1 MDNFLLPIIDVDACF
16 CCKDSI
22 YIERLHQKEARIFA
36 ESLDLV
42 YFTSY
47 SLREVQQDVRMRATF
62 LPTLPPRGMRD
73 HGPTD
78 VLQRRYIKKVLTDL
92 FAKYGFLPIETSA
105 MEQAEVLRNQYGEEG
120 EKLIYFAVNSS
131 ELLKKSAEEKE
142 LLSVAKRAMRYDL
155 TVPLARY
162 VAAQGQ
168 RLTLPFRRYQIQPV
182 WRADRPQQSRYREFC
197 QCDADI
203 IGSRSLLCELD
214 MFLLIHEAFLA
225 LDLGDYQLRVN
236 HRGLLSAIARAIDE
250 VEKEQILC
258 TLLDKLDKT
267 EKSVVQHELIEK
279 GFSKEATKKLWHILE
294 IDGTTTEVLQQL
306 EAKLG
311 SEAEVAL
318 SEIRELLQ
326 LLGHLS
332 SPLLKHLRIDLSLA
346 RGLSYY
352 TGTIFEVTHPKGSSS
367 LLGGGRYDNLTQ
379 RFSSQ
384 QLPGVG
390 LSFGLERIHD
400 LLLERGEAFDE
411 AFARPHLLLAYLGK
425 EASVLSLALMQK
437 LRKQL
442 RCEHYPS
449 PDKLKK
455 QFNYAEKKKIPY
467 ILFAGEEEHKEKRY
481 GLKNIRNGEQRSL
494 SVEEITKLLKD
505 SNSTSTQS

>member
-1 MDNFLLPIIDVDACF
+1 M
-16 CCKDSI
+16 K
-22 YIERLHQKEARIFA
+22 
-36 ESLDLV
+36 
-42 YFTSY
+42 
-47 SLREVQQDVRMRATF
+47 ATF

-73 HGPTD
+73 HGPTE
-78 VLQRRYIKKVLTDL
+78 VLQRRYIKKVLSDL

-131 ELLKKSAEEKE
+131 ELLKKRAEEKE

-162 VAAQGQ
+162 VAARGQ

-182 WRADRPQQSRYREFC
+182 WRADRPQQSRYREFY

-225 LDLGDYQLRVN
+225 LDLGDYQLRIN
-236 HRGLLSAIARAIDE
+236 HRGLLSAIARAMDFAFLFE
-250 VEKEQILC
+250 VDKKQMLC

-267 EKSVVQHELIEK
+267 EKSVVQSELIEK
-279 GFSKEATKKLWHILE
+279 GFSEKATKKLWRILE

-318 SEIRELLQ
+318 SELRELLQ
-326 LLGHLS
+326 LLGRLS
-332 SPLLKHLRIDLSLA
+332 PPLLKHLRIDLSLA

-352 TGTIFEVTHPKGSSS
+352 TGTIFEVTHPKGSGS

-384 QLPGVG
+384 LLPGVG
-390 LSFGLERIHD
+390 LSFGLERIHN
-400 LLLERGEAFDE
+400 LLLERGGAFDE
-411 AFARPHLLLAYLGK
+411 AFARPHLLLAHLGE

-437 LRKQL
+437 LRKEL

-494 SVEEITKLLKD
+494 SVEEIIKLLKD